1 MTNTTTHDE
10 KDTSMSAWTNN
21 ELITIWMAFEA
32 KIMCWQTWT

>member
-10 KDTSMSAWTNN
+10 KDTSMSTWTNN
-21 ELITIWMAFEA
+21 ELINIWMAFEA